1 MKKTLS
7 LLAVAALAIGAS
19 LSAAE
24 IQVKGGTPSPQ
35 IGTVLPKGATLINS
49 ATGRTVVY
57 DENETTIPPIEAPF
71 NIDGGML
78 IASYTLS
85 GDLPTEADELIL
97 DFTNI
102 NQYMMPFIPD
112 WGSYLKGELYDGIDV
127 EYIVFNFVED
137 YTVPGSP
144 GIDIADWYEN
154 NPVSI
159 TGVFKNDYTT
169 TGYLISDPCDESY
182 PSYSR
187 IVFFSDDVA
196 QAVQDAEIFP
206 GAAVPEPATAT
217 LSLLALAGLAARRR
231 RK

>member
-7 LLAVAALAIGAS
+7 LLAIAALTIGAS

-24 IQVKGGTPSPQ
+24 IQVKGNPVSLKTGA
-35 IGTVLPKGATLINS
+35 VLPMGATLINS

-78 IASYTLS
+78 IESYMLS

-97 DFTNI
+97 NFTNI
-102 NQYMMPFIPD
+102 NQYMTIPD
-112 WGSYLKGELYDGIDV
+112 WGTYLTGELYNGSIV
-127 EYIVFNFVED
+127 EYIVFNFVENVD
-137 YTVPGSP
+137 VVGSP
-144 GIDIADWYEN
+144 TIDIAAWYED

-159 TGVFKNDYTT
+159 TGVFKNGYTT
-169 TGYLISDPCDESY
+169 TGYLISDPCDASY

-196 QAVQDAEIFP
+196 PAVLAAEIIP

-217 LSLLALAGLAARRR
+217 MSLLALAGLAARRR

>member
-7 LLAVAALAIGAS
+7 LLAIAALTIGAS
-19 LSAAE
+19 LGAAE
-24 IQVKGGTPSPQ
+24 IQVKGNPVSLQTGTA
-35 IGTVLPKGATLINS
+35 LPMGATLINS

-78 IASYTLS
+78 VASYMLS

-102 NQYMMPFIPD
+102 NQYMPIPD
-112 WGSYLKGELYDGIDV
+112 WGSYLTGELYNGSIDV

-137 YTVPGSP
+137 VNVPGSHN
-144 GIDIADWYEN
+144 IDIAAWYEN

-159 TGVFKNDYTT
+159 TGVFKNDYKT
-169 TGYLISDPCDESY
+169 TGYLISDPCDASY

-196 QAVQDAEIFP
+196 PAVQDAEIFP